1 MLRIRQHQWESLSRT
16 AEDDFVSRAVQHLS
30 VLFSEG
36 GSAVDNRVLRDEIVK
51 GLGLARSLGIV
62 NEVGVIRFLEARR
75 LSGPDFPYG
84 PEHEWALRLLQCD
97 STDMDRTM
105 EYIRDIARQKSEQ
118 RG

>member
-16 AEDDFVSRAVQHLS
+16 AEEEFVARAAQHLS
-30 VLFSEG
+30 ALFSEG
-36 GSAVDNRVLRDEIVK
+36 GPAVDNRVVRDEILN
-51 GLGLARSLGIV
+51 GLERSRSLGVGSEI
-62 NEVGVIRFLEARR
+62 GVIRFLEARR

-105 EYIRDIARQKSEQ
+105 EYIRDTARQKSNQ

>member
-1 MLRIRQHQWESLSRT
+1 MLRIRQHQWESLSLA
-16 AEDDFVSRAVQHLS
+16 AEDDFVSRAAQHLS
-30 VLFSEG
+30 ALFSEG
-36 GSAVDNRVLRDEIVK
+36 GGAVDNRLLRDEIVK
-51 GLGLARSLGIV
+51 GLRLARSLGVV
-62 NEVGVIRFLEARR
+62 NEVGVIRFLEARC

-105 EYIRDIARQKSEQ
+105 EYIGDTARQKSKQ